1 MAADKSET
9 QALWHSA
16 RRYALGDGV
25 EFDWEKAVHLLKETA
40 SLALSEGNPDYAF
53 QLGRILTTGIYYS
66 DAEDEV
72 GSDAEGQ
79 LCLPPCPTVPVDEAE
94 AEIWFRRAS
103 DAGHA

>member
-66 DAEDEV
+66 DDEDQTSV
-72 GSDAEGQ
+72 
-79 LCLPPCPTVPVDEAE
+79 PPFPTVPVDEAE